1 LLSAPVELVSLN
13 FTYECL
19 PSRVVFRTG
28 ALDELAVETAR
39 LGSRAFVISTPGQR
53 RLAERCAELLGDK
66 TVAVYDKAQMHTPAD
81 SVRAARSEVMRLEAD
96 CCVAIGGG
104 STIGLA
110 KAIAFEH
117 KLPILAV
124 PTTYSGSEVTPIWGF
139 TENGIKHVARH
150 AHVQPRTVL
159 YDPLLTL
166 GLPPGISGPSGVN
179 AIAHCVEALYSETAN
194 PLVSLMAEEG
204 IRALG
209 RSLPKVVTDPR
220 DVGARTDA
228 LYGAWLGGCVLGAV
242 GMALHHKLCH
252 VLGGAFNLPHAET
265 HTIVLPHAVAYNAAA
280 APEAMQRI
288 AAALGAQNAAQG
300 LFDLNVAIGASV
312 ALKDIGMPADGIDRA
327 VQLATS
333 APYYNPAPVRA
344 DAIRQLLSNAWEG
357 KRP

>member
-1 LLSAPVELVSLN
+1 VSLQ
-13 FTYECL
+13 FTFEAL
-19 PSRVVFRTG
+19 PSRVVFRSG

-39 LGSRAFVISTPGQR
+39 LGSRALVISTAGQR
-53 RLAERCAELLGDK
+53 RLAERCAELLGEK
-66 TVAVYDKAQMHTPAD
+66 TAGVYDKAKMHTPGP
-81 SVRAARSEVMRLEAD
+81 SVREACAEALRVQAD

-110 KAIAFEH
+110 KAIAYH
-117 KLPILAV
+117 HRLPTVAV
-124 PTTYSGSEVTPIWGF
+124 PTTYSGSEVTSIWGY
-139 TENGIKHVARH
+139 TENGIKHVQKD
-150 AHVQPRTVL
+150 AHVQPRTVI

-166 GLPPGISGPSGVN
+166 GLPAGVSGPSGVN

-209 RSLPKVVTDPR
+209 RSLPKIVNEPR
-220 DVGARTDA
+220 DVAARSDA

-280 APEAMQRI
+280 APEAMRRI
-288 AAALGAQNAAQG
+288 ASALGAENGAQG
-300 LFDLNVAIGASV
+300 LFDLNLSIGAWV
-312 ALKDIGMPADGIDRA
+312 ALKDIGMPENGIEHA
-327 VQLATS
+327 VELATKN
-333 APYYNPAPVRA
+333 PYYNPAPLHA
-344 DAIRQLLSNAWEG
+344 DGIRQLLKNAWEG
-357 KRP
+357 KSP

>member
-1 LLSAPVELVSLN
+1 MSLR

-19 PSRVVFRTG
+19 PSRIVFRTG
-28 ALDELAVETAR
+28 ALDELAIETAR
-39 LGSRAFVISTPGQR
+39 LGSRALVISTPGQR
-53 RLAERCAELLGDK
+53 RLAERCVELLGQK
-66 TVAVYDKAQMHTPAD
+66 AAAVYDKAKMHTPGVAVREACAD
-81 SVRAARSEVMRLEAD
+81 AQQLQVD

-110 KAIAFEH
+110 KAIAFH
-117 KLPILAV
+117 QKLPILAV
-124 PTTYSGSEVTPIWGF
+124 PTTYSGSEVTSIWGY
-139 TENGIKHVARH
+139 TENGIKHVAKD
-150 AHVQPRTVL
+150 AHVQPRTVI

-166 GLPPGISGPSGVN
+166 GLPPGVSGPSGVN
-179 AIAHCVEALYSETAN
+179 AIAHCVEALYSESAN

-209 RSLPKVVTDPR
+209 RSLPKVVNEPR
-220 DVGARTDA
+220 DVEARSDA

-280 APEAMQRI
+280 APEAMRRI
-288 AAALGAQNAAQG
+288 AGALDVDDAARG
-300 LFDLNVAIGASV
+300 LFDLNLSLGAWV
-312 ALKDIGMPADGIDRA
+312 ALKDIGMPESGIDQA
-327 VQLATS
+327 VELATKN
-333 APYYNPAPVRA
+333 PYYNPAPIRA
-344 DAIRQLLSNAWEG
+344 DAIRELLVNAWEG

>member
-1 LLSAPVELVSLN
+1 MSLR
-13 FTYECL
+13 FTYDCL

-28 ALDELAVETAR
+28 ALDELATETAR
-39 LGSRAFVISTPGQR
+39 LGSRVFIISTPGQR
-53 RLAERCAELLGDK
+53 RLAERCAELIGAS
-66 TVAVYDKAQMHTPAD
+66 TVAVYDKAAMHTPAD
-81 SVRAARSEVMRLEAD
+81 SVRSGCAYFAQLQAD

-117 KLPILAV
+117 RIAILAV
-124 PTTYSGSEVTPIWGF
+124 PTTYSGSEATAIWGL
-139 TENGIKHVARH
+139 TENGIKKVMRD
-150 AHVQPRTVL
+150 AHVQPRTIL

-179 AIAHCVEALYSETAN
+179 AIAHCVEALYSEAAN

-220 DVGARTDA
+220 NVEARTDA
-228 LYGAWLGGCVLGAV
+228 LYGAWLGGVVLGAV

-252 VLGGAFNLPHAET
+252 VLGGSFNLPHAET
-265 HTIVLPHAVAYNAAA
+265 HTIVLPHAVAYNASA
-280 APEAMQRI
+280 APEAMHRI
-288 AAALGAQNAAQG
+288 ARALGTENAAQG
-300 LFDLNVAIGASV
+300 LFDLNLAIGAWV
-312 ALKDIGMPADGIDRA
+312 ALKDIGMPEEGIERA
-327 VQLATS
+327 VQLAT
-333 APYYNPAPVRA
+333 ANPYYNPAPVRPEG
-344 DAIRQLLSNAWEG
+344 IRQLLMNAWEG

>member
-1 LLSAPVELVSLN
+1 VSLR
-13 FTYECL
+13 FTYDCL
-19 PSRVVFRTG
+19 PSRVVFRSG
-28 ALDELAVETAR
+28 ALEELAAETAR
-39 LGSRAFVISTPGQR
+39 LGSRVFIISTPGQR
-53 RLAERCAELLGDK
+53 RLAERGAELLGASAI
-66 TVAVYDKAQMHTPAD
+66 AVYDKALMHTPGD
-81 SVRAARSEVMRLEAD
+81 SVRAACAEVARLQAD

-117 KLPILAV
+117 RIPILAV
-124 PTTYSGSEVTPIWGF
+124 PTTYSGSEATAIWGL
-139 TENGIKHVARH
+139 TENGIKKVMKD
-150 AHVQPRTVL
+150 AHVQPRTIV

-179 AIAHCVEALYSETAN
+179 AIAHCVEALYSEAAN

-209 RSLPKVVTDPR
+209 QSLPKVVTDPNNV
-220 DVGARTDA
+220 DARSDA

-280 APEAMQRI
+280 APQAMQRI
-288 AAALGAQNAAQG
+288 ARALGASDAAQG
-300 LFDLNVAIGASV
+300 LFDLNLAIGARV
-312 ALKDIGMPADGIDRA
+312 ALKDFGMPQESIDRA
-327 VQLATS
+327 VQLAT
-333 APYYNPAPVRA
+333 ANPYYNPAPIRPE
-344 DAIRQLLSNAWEG
+344 AIRQLLANAWEG

>member
-1 LLSAPVELVSLN
+1 MSLS
-13 FTYECL
+13 FTYEGL
-19 PSRVVFRTG
+19 PSRIVFRTG
-28 ALDELAVETAR
+28 ALDELGVETAR
-39 LGSRAFVISTPGQR
+39 LGSRAFIISTRGQR
-53 RLAERCAELLGDK
+53 HLGERCADLLGEK
-66 TVAVYDKAQMHTPAD
+66 AVVVYDKAEMHTPGE
-81 SVRAARSEVMRLEAD
+81 SVRVSRSEAMRLRVD
-96 CCVAIGGG
+96 CLVAIGGG

-139 TENGIKHVARH
+139 TEDGIKHVARH

-204 IRALG
+204 IRALS
-209 RSLPKVVTDPR
+209 RSLPKIVNDPR
-220 DVGARTDA
+220 DVGARSDA

-280 APEAMQRI
+280 VPEVMKKI
-288 AAALGAQNAAQG
+288 ADALGVSDAAQG
-300 LFDLNVAIGASV
+300 LFDLNLAIGAWV
-312 ALKDIGMPADGIDRA
+312 ALKDIGMPQEGIARA
-327 VQLATS
+327 VELAT
-333 APYYNPAPVRA
+333 ANPYYNPAPIRPE
-344 DAIRQLLSNAWEG
+344 AIRQLLSNAWEG
-357 KRP
+357 NRP